1 MGERPPG
8 STGPRGADRLRI
20 LGQVLW
26 NLRMLGLFLVG
37 PGLGVAL
44 VGAIFGLAPHLY
56 GAAAGMFGLTLGL
69 FALLARGEW
78 RRLRREA
85 ERHRA

>member
-8 STGPRGADRLRI
+8 STDPHGADRLRI
-20 LGQVLW
+20 LGRVLW

-56 GAAAGMFGLTLGL
+56 GAAAGMFGLTLAL

-78 RRLRREA
+78 CRLCREV

>member
-8 STGPRGADRLRI
+8 STDPHGASRLRI

-56 GAAAGMFGLTLGL
+56 GAAAGMFGLTLAL

-78 RRLRREA
+78 RRLCREA